1 LAVEI
6 MQHIR
11 NIAIIAHVDHGKT
24 TLVDCLLKQSGT
36 FRANEAKATEE
47 RIMDS
52 MDLEREKGITIRAK
66 NAAFKY
72 KEYHVNIVDT
82 PGHADFGG
90 EVERIM
96 NMIDGVLLVVDAAD
110 GPQAQTRFVLRKALE
125 AGAKPIVVINK
136 IDRENAKPKKVLD
149 EVFDLFMSLNA
160 TDDQLDFPFVFCS
173 AKEGYAVTTL
183 DDGSAGAS
191 PAVSGA
197 SPDTSSTSGEAV
209 HQKKG
214 SAGAAPAASKKSAAS
229 PPKATRTP
237 RPARE
242 KNMEPL
248 FDAIVKHI
256 PPPRAKAG
264 DGFQVL
270 VANLDYS
277 DYLGRIALGKIMA
290 GKVKTGD
297 PAVCLHGH
305 GKVTSGK
312 ITTIYHFEG
321 LKRIDIPE
329 AHAGD
334 IVGLTGFEEVFIGET
349 IADKPERGALPYIP
363 IDPPTIQM
371 EFAVNDGPLAGDDGK
386 LVTARH
392 IWERLQKEIRTNVA
406 LRINQ
411 TDDPKIFEVEGRGEM
426 QIAILVEQMRREGYE
441 VLVSRPEVLYKR
453 DATGNLLEPIE
464 KLYLE
469 IPQEFMGVVME
480 NLSGRKAEITN
491 MNHHADQVTI
501 EALIPMRGLIGFE
514 TDLVNQ
520 TRGLGVMSHLFHE
533 YGPDRGEIAA
543 RKNGSLVSM
552 ESGQAMAYAL
562 NMIQE
567 RGRLMVQPGDAI
579 YAGMIV
585 GENAREN
592 DIPVNPCKAKR
603 LTNMRSTGDGKGI
616 QLSPPMELSLERAL
630 EYIGSDEY
638 VEATP
643 KNLRLRKKILDET
656 KRKRAEK
663 SRVIKILAE

>member
-1 LAVEI
+1 

-36 FRANEAKATEE
+36 FRANQHESQDE
-47 RIMDS
+47 RLMDS
-52 MDLEREKGITIRAK
+52 MDLEKEKGITIRAK

-72 KEYHVNIVDT
+72 KDYHINIVDT

-96 NMIDGVLLVVDAAD
+96 NMIDGVLLVVDAAE

-136 IDRENAKPKKVLD
+136 IDRENANPKKVLD
-149 EVFDLFMSLNA
+149 QVFELFISLNA
-160 TDDQLDFPFVFCS
+160 TDEQLDFPFVYCS
-173 AKEGYAVTTL
+173 AKAGYAKL
-183 DDGSAGAS
+183 DLSH
-191 PAVSGA
+191 VSG
-197 SPDTSSTSGEAV
+197 T
-209 HQKKG
+209 
-214 SAGAAPAASKKSAAS
+214 
-229 PPKATRTP
+229 
-237 RPARE
+237 
-242 KNMEPL
+242 MEPL

-256 PPPRAKAG
+256 PSPRAKAG

-277 DYLGRIALGKIMA
+277 DYLGRIAFGKIMA
-290 GKVKTGD
+290 GKLKVGD
-297 PAVCLHGH
+297 SACCLHGH
-305 GKVTSGK
+305 GKISQGK
-312 ITTIYHFEG
+312 ITMLYHFEG
-321 LKRIDIPE
+321 LKRIEVQE

-334 IVGLTGFEEVFIGET
+334 IIGITGFEEVFIGET

-371 EFAVNDGPLAGDDGK
+371 EFAVNDGPLAGQDGK

-406 LRINQ
+406 LRIKQ
-411 TDDPKIFEVEGRGEM
+411 TSDPKIFEVEGRGEM
-426 QIAILVEQMRREGYE
+426 QIAILVEQMRREGHE
-441 VLVSRPEVLYKR
+441 VLVSRPEVLYKK
-453 DATGNLLEPIE
+453 DAQGNMQEPIE
-464 KLYLE
+464 KLFLE
-469 IPQEFMGVVME
+469 IPQEFMGAIME

-491 MNHHADQVTI
+491 MNHHGDQVTI

-533 YGPDRGEIAA
+533 YGADRGEIAA

-552 ESGQAMAYAL
+552 ESGEAMAYAL

-567 RGRLMVQPGDAI
+567 RGRLMVGPGEAI

-603 LTNMRSTGDGKGI
+603 LTNMRSQGDGKGI
-616 QLSPPMELSLERAL
+616 QLSPPFKLSLERAL

-656 KRKRAEK
+656 QRKRAEK
-663 SRVIKILAE
+663 SRVIKILTE

>member
-1 LAVEI
+1 

-36 FRANEAKATEE
+36 FRANQQETQEE
-47 RIMDS
+47 RLMDS

-72 KEYHVNIVDT
+72 KNYHVNIVDT

-96 NMIDGVLLVVDAAD
+96 NMIDGVLLVVDAAE

-136 IDRENAKPKKVLD
+136 IDRENANPKKVLD
-149 EVFDLFMSLNA
+149 QVWDLFLSLNA
-160 TDDQLDFPFVFCS
+160 TDEQMDFPVIYAS
-173 AKEGYAVTTL
+173 AKAGYAKEQL
-183 DDGSAGAS
+183 EHAS
-191 PAVSGA
+191 G
-197 SPDTSSTSGEAV
+197 T
-209 HQKKG
+209 
-214 SAGAAPAASKKSAAS
+214 
-229 PPKATRTP
+229 
-237 RPARE
+237 
-242 KNMEPL
+242 MEPL
-248 FDAIVKHI
+248 FDSVIKHI
-256 PPPRAKAG
+256 PPPRAHAAQ
-264 DGFQVL
+264 GFQLL

-277 DYLGRIALGKIMA
+277 DYLGRIAFGKIYS
-290 GKVKTGD
+290 GKIKVGD
-297 PAVCLHGH
+297 AAVCLHVDGSKTN
-305 GKVTSGK
+305 GKVTML
-312 ITTIYHFEG
+312 YHFEG
-321 LKRIDIPE
+321 LKRIEIQE

-334 IVGLTGFEEVFIGET
+334 IVGVTGFEEVFIGET
-349 IADKPERGALPYIP
+349 IANNADRPALPSKP

-371 EFAVNDGPLAGDDGK
+371 EFAVNDGPLAGQDGK

-392 IWERLQKEIRTNVA
+392 IRERLTKELRTNVA
-406 LRINQ
+406 LRVED
-411 TDDPKIFEVEGRGEM
+411 TADPKVFEVSGRGEM

-441 VLVSRPEVLYKR
+441 VLVSRPEVLYKK
-453 DATGNLLEPIE
+453 DAAGNLLEPIE
-464 KLYLE
+464 RLFLE
-469 IPQEFMGVVME
+469 IPKDTMGVVLE
-480 NLSGRKAEITN
+480 NLSGRKSEITS
-491 MNHHADQVTI
+491 MNHHGEQVSI

-552 ESGQAMAYAL
+552 EDGEATSYAL
-562 NMIQE
+562 NMVQE
-567 RGRLMVQPGDAI
+567 RGRLMVEPGEKI
-579 YAGMIV
+579 YTGMIV

-603 LTNMRSTGDGKGI
+603 LTNMRSQGDGKGI
-616 QLSPPMELSLERAL
+616 QLSPSLKLSLERAL

-643 KNLRLRKKILDET
+643 RNLRLRKKELDET
-656 KRKRAEK
+656 KRKRAAQQ
-663 SRVIKILAE
+663 RVVKVVTD

>member
-1 LAVEI
+1 

-36 FRANEAKATEE
+36 FRANQHESQEE
-47 RIMDS
+47 RLMDS

-72 KEYHVNIVDT
+72 KNYHINIVDT

-96 NMIDGVLLVVDAAD
+96 NMIDGVLLVVDSVD

-136 IDRENAKPKKVLD
+136 IDRDNATPHKVLD
-149 EVFDLFMSLNA
+149 AIFDLFVSLHA
-160 TDDQLDFPFVFCS
+160 TDEQLDFPVIYAS
-173 AKEGYAVTTL
+173 AKGGYAKEQL
-183 DDGSAGAS
+183 EHAS
-191 PAVSGA
+191 G
-197 SPDTSSTSGEAV
+197 T
-209 HQKKG
+209 
-214 SAGAAPAASKKSAAS
+214 
-229 PPKATRTP
+229 
-237 RPARE
+237 
-242 KNMEPL
+242 MEPL
-248 FDAIVKHI
+248 FDSIIKHI
-256 PPPRAKAG
+256 PPPRAQAST
-264 DGFQVL
+264 GFKLL

-277 DYLGRIALGKIMA
+277 DYLGRIALGKIVA
-290 GKVKTGD
+290 GKIKAGD
-297 PAVCLHGH
+297 PAVCIHGD
-305 GKVTSGK
+305 GRKEPSKVTA
-312 ITTIYHFEG
+312 IYHFEG
-321 LKRIDIPE
+321 MKRIEIAE

-334 IVGLTGFEEVFIGET
+334 IIGLTGFEEVFIGET
-349 IADKPERGALPYIP
+349 ITDSIEREPLPFVP

-371 EFAVNDGPLAGDDGK
+371 QFAVNDGPLAGNDGK

-392 IWERLQKEIRTNVA
+392 IWERLVKEVRTNVA
-406 LRINQ
+406 LRIAQ
-411 TDDPKIFEVEGRGEM
+411 TDAPNIFNVSGRGEM

-441 VLVSRPEVLYKR
+441 VLVSRPEVIYRK
-453 DATGNLLEPIE
+453 DADGNLLEPIE

-469 IPQEFMGVVME
+469 IPKSAMGDVLE
-480 NLSGRKAEITN
+480 NLAGRKGEITN
-491 MNHHADQVTI
+491 MNHHGEEVSI
-501 EALIPMRGLIGFE
+501 EALIPTRGLIGFE

-552 ESGQAMAYAL
+552 ESGEAMAYAL

-567 RGRLMVQPGDAI
+567 RGRLMVLPGDAI
-579 YAGMIV
+579 YEGMIV

-592 DIPVNPCKAKR
+592 DIPVNPCKAKK
-603 LTNMRSTGDGKGI
+603 LTNMRSQGDGKGI
-616 QLSPPMELSLERAL
+616 QLNPPLKLSLERAL
-630 EYIGSDEY
+630 EYIGPDEY

-643 KNLRLRKKILDET
+643 KNLRLRKKLLDENQ
-656 KRKRAEK
+656 RKRAAQN
-663 SRVIKILAE
+663 RTIKVVAA

>member
-1 LAVEI
+1 

-36 FRANEAKATEE
+36 FRANEAKASEE

-72 KEYHVNIVDT
+72 KDYHVNIVDT

-96 NMIDGVLLVVDAAD
+96 NMIDGVLLVVDAAE

-136 IDRENAKPKKVLD
+136 IDRDNANPKKVLD
-149 EVFDLFMSLNA
+149 QVFELFISLNA
-160 TDDQLDFPFVFCS
+160 TDEQLDFPFVYCS
-173 AKEGYAVTTL
+173 AKAGYAKL
-183 DDGSAGAS
+183 DLKDAS
-191 PAVSGA
+191 DSMV
-197 SPDTSSTSGEAV
+197 
-209 HQKKG
+209 
-214 SAGAAPAASKKSAAS
+214 
-229 PPKATRTP
+229 
-237 RPARE
+237 
-242 KNMEPL
+242 PL

-277 DYLGRIALGKIMA
+277 DYLGRIAFGKIMA
-290 GKVKTGD
+290 GKVKVGD
-297 PAVCLHGH
+297 AASCLHGH
-305 GKVTSGK
+305 GKITPGK
-312 ITTIYHFEG
+312 ITMIYHFEG
-321 LKRIDIPE
+321 LKRIEVQE

-334 IVGLTGFEEVFIGET
+334 IVGITGFEEVFIGET

-371 EFAVNDGPLAGDDGK
+371 EFAVNDGPLAGQDGK

-406 LRINQ
+406 LRIKQ
-411 TDDPKIFEVEGRGEM
+411 TSDPKVFEVEGRGEM

-441 VLVSRPEVLYKR
+441 VLVSRPEVLYKK
-453 DATGNLLEPIE
+453 DAAGNLLEPIE
-464 KLYLE
+464 RMFLE
-469 IPQEFMGVVME
+469 IPQEFMGAVME

-491 MNHHADQVTI
+491 MIHHGDQVTI

-533 YGPDRGEIAA
+533 YGADRGEIAA

-552 ESGQAMAYAL
+552 ENGQAMAYAL

-567 RGRLMVQPGDAI
+567 RGRLMVEPGDAI

-585 GENAREN
+585 GENARDN
-592 DIPVNPCKAKR
+592 DIPVNPCKAKK
-603 LTNMRSTGDGKGI
+603 LTNMRSQGEGKGI
-616 QLSPPMELSLERAL
+616 QLNPPLKLSLERAL

-656 KRKRAEK
+656 QRKRAEK

>member
-1 LAVEI
+1 

-36 FRANEAKATEE
+36 FRANEAKASEE

-72 KEYHVNIVDT
+72 KDYHVNIVDT

-96 NMIDGVLLVVDAAD
+96 NMIDGVLLVVDAAE

-136 IDRENAKPKKVLD
+136 IDRENANPKKVLD
-149 EVFDLFMSLNA
+149 QVFELFISLNA
-160 TDDQLDFPFVFCS
+160 TDEQLDFPFVYCS
-173 AKEGYAVTTL
+173 AKAGYAKL
-183 DDGSAGAS
+183 DLNHAS
-191 PAVSGA
+191 G
-197 SPDTSSTSGEAV
+197 T
-209 HQKKG
+209 
-214 SAGAAPAASKKSAAS
+214 
-229 PPKATRTP
+229 
-237 RPARE
+237 
-242 KNMEPL
+242 MELL
-248 FDAIVKHI
+248 FETIVKHI
-256 PPPRAKAG
+256 PSPRAKAG
-264 DGFQVL
+264 DGFQIL

-277 DYLGRIALGKIMA
+277 DYLGRIAFGKIMT
-290 GKVKTGD
+290 GKVKVSE

-305 GKVTSGK
+305 GKITPGK
-312 ITTIYHFEG
+312 ITMIYHFEG
-321 LKRIDIPE
+321 LKRIEIQE

-334 IVGLTGFEEVFIGET
+334 IVGVTGFEEVFIGET

-371 EFAVNDGPLAGDDGK
+371 EFAVNDGPLAGQDGK

-392 IWERLQKEIRTNVA
+392 IWERLQKEVRTNVA
-406 LRINQ
+406 LRIKQ
-411 TDDPKIFEVEGRGEM
+411 TNDPKVFEVEGRGEM

-441 VLVSRPEVLYKR
+441 VLVSRPEVLYKK
-453 DATGNLLEPIE
+453 DTVGNLLEPIE
-464 KLYLE
+464 KMFLE

-480 NLSGRKAEITN
+480 NLSSRKAEITN
-491 MNHHADQVTI
+491 MNHHGDQVTI

-552 ESGQAMAYAL
+552 ENGQAMAYAL

-567 RGRLMVQPGDAI
+567 RGRLMVEPGDGI
-579 YAGMIV
+579 YAGMII

-603 LTNMRSTGDGKGI
+603 LTNMRSQGEGKGI
-616 QLSPPMELSLERAL
+616 QLSPPFKLSLERAL

-656 KRKRAEK
+656 QRKRAEK